1 MDPRDRAS
9 RGSVRARSRAGVVRA
24 EDPPADLFL
33 LTRAQARAIDER
45 AASEFGMPTIVL
57 MENASRHV
65 ADVVLELVEQVAEP
79 RVVVVCGTGNNGG
92 DGFAAARHLSNAGVR
107 VVCVLV
113 GEGSRGDGD
122 ARTNLAIARAM
133 GVLILEGGWDAV
145 VRACAD
151 IRPDVV
157 VDAIFGTGLDREV
170 VGEAS
175 EAIGAINAWKGGV
188 GERGFV
194 VAVDVPSGMD
204 ADTGRALGV
213 CVVADV
219 TVTFAGL
226 KAGFVSLEAQRFVG
240 EVVVADIG
248 VPGVLVAR
256 LGSRIETRGVGVGEE
271 SDENETR
278 AMRRRGEMG
287 HDDDGRWV

>member
-1 MDPRDRAS
+1 MDPRDRAA
-9 RGSVRARSRAGVVRA
+9 RGSVRARSRAGIVRA
-24 EDPPADLFL
+24 DDPPADLFL

-45 AASEFGMPTIVL
+45 AVSEFGMPTIVL

-65 ADVVLELVEQVAEP
+65 ADVVLEMVEQVAEP

-92 DGFAAARHLSNAGVR
+92 DGFAAARHLSNAGAT

-113 GEGSRGDGD
+113 GKVTRVVGD

-133 GVLILEGGWDAV
+133 GIEILEGSGDV
-145 VRACAD
+145 VARACAGH
-151 IRPDVV
+151 RPHVV

-170 VGEAS
+170 VGEAAA
-175 EAIGAINAWKGGV
+175 AIAAINAWKRGV

-204 ADTGRALGV
+204 ADTGRELGE
-213 CVVADV
+213 CIVADV

-226 KAGFVSLEAQRFVG
+226 KAGFVSLEAQRCVG

-248 VPGVLVAR
+248 VPAGLVAA
-256 LGSRIETRGVGVGEE
+256 LGTRVETRGVIEDVE

-278 AMRRRGEMG
+278 ALRRRGEMG
-287 HDDDGRWV
+287 HDEDGRGA